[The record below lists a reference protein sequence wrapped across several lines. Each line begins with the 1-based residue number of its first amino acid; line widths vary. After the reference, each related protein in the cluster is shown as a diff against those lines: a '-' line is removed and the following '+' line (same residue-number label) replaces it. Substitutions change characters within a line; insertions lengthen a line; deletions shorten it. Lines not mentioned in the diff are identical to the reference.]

1 MLIFKK
7 CKYIVIRLV
16 LRVLCNE
23 IIRTNNIYEVFSMK
37 VSFNHFKLTI
47 ITNLSYRSFLF

>member
-7 CKYIVIRLV
+7 CEYIVICLV
-16 LRVLCNE
+16 LRVLCNK

-37 VSFNHFKLTI
+37 VSFNHF
-47 ITNLSYRSFLF
+47 N

>member
-1 MLIFKK
+1 MLIFNK